1 MRLPSGK
8 TSRWLSWPQ
17 LVAIIVAAVLAFW
30 AGSNIVAALAERG
43 IRLGFGFLGAPANFD
58 IGDAPIDYTPADT
71 IARALFVGLVNTAR
85 ISAAGWIACLVL
97 GFALGLARLSGN
109 PPLRAAAKAFV
120 DVVRNTP
127 LLLLLFFLIASLHA
141 LPTAREA
148 IALLPGFFL
157 SDRGLVGPLPRFG
170 GEGGF
175 GLDVPRLVGF
185 NFSGGF
191 ALSPEFTALLL
202 ALTIHHG
209 VHVSEVVRGA
219 ILAIPRGQHEASRA
233 LGLTRWRAMRL
244 IIIPQAVRAMVPLL
258 ASNCV
263 SLTKNSSLA
272 VAIGFADI
280 VSILNTTANQT
291 GHAIEAMLLMIL
303 VYLTMSLI
311 VSAALN
317 WYNARLLRV
326 AR

>member
-1 MRLPSGK
+1 MRLPSGR
-8 TSRWLSWPQ
+8 TPRALGWPQ
-17 LVAIIVAAVLAFW
+17 LVAIVVAAALMFW
-30 AGSNIVAALAERG
+30 IGSNIVAALAERG
-43 IRLGFGFLGAPANFD
+43 IRLGFGFLGTPANFD

-85 ISAAGWIACLVL
+85 ISAAGWIACLGL
-97 GFALGLARLSGN
+97 GFVLGLARLSAN
-109 PPLRAAAKAFV
+109 PPLRGAAKAFV

-127 LLLLLFFLIASLHA
+127 LLLVLFFLMASLHA
-141 LPTAREA
+141 LPAARDA
-148 IALLPGFFL
+148 IEFLPGFFL
-157 SDRGLVGPLPRFG
+157 SDRGLVGPLPRLG
-170 GEGGF
+170 GASGIGW
-175 GLDVPRLVGF
+175 DVPRLDGF

-219 ILAIPRGQHEASRA
+219 MLAVPRGQHEAARA
-233 LGLTRWRAMRL
+233 LGLTRWRTMRL
-244 IIIPQAVRAMVPLL
+244 VIIPQAVRAMVPLL

-303 VYLTMSLI
+303 VYLTLSLI
-311 VSAALN
+311 VSGAMN
-317 WYNARLLRV
+317 WYNARLLRI

>member
-1 MRLPSGK
+1 MRLRSGR
-8 TSRWLSWPQ
+8 TARRSGWQP
-17 LVAIIVAAVLAFW
+17 LVAIIVATGLAFW
-30 AGSNIVAALAERG
+30 IGSNVATALAGRG
-43 IRLGFGFLGAPANFD
+43 VRLGFGFLGTPANFD

-71 IARALFVGLVNTAR
+71 IARALFAGLVNTAR
-85 ISAAGWIACLVL
+85 ISAAGWVACLLL
-97 GFALGLARLSGN
+97 GFALGLARLSVN
-109 PPLRAAAKAFV
+109 PPLRGAAKAFV
-120 DVVRNTP
+120 DIVRNTP
-127 LLLLLFFLIASLHA
+127 LLLLLFLLMASLHA

-148 IALLPGFFL
+148 IEFLPGFFL

-170 GEGGF
+170 GEGGI
-175 GLDVPRLVGF
+175 GWDIPRLEDF

-219 ILAIPRGQHEASRA
+219 MLAVPRGQHEAARA
-233 LGLTRWRAMRL
+233 LGLTRWRTMRL
-244 IIIPQAVRAMVPLL
+244 VIIPQAVRAMVPLL

-280 VSILNTTANQT
+280 VSVLNTTANQT

-303 VYLTMSLI
+303 VYLTLSLI
-311 VSAALN
+311 VSGAMN
-317 WYNARLLRV
+317 WYNGRLLRI